1 MMFIR
6 GASSAEPT
14 RSRRGR
20 GGTIADERRAFR
32 YRQQDRAISRGLA
45 DRLGVLALGSA
56 AQQVAAPTPRYR
68 ALMKSSRSKHAQSLV
83 QQPEDRNIGP
93 EWMARFGQWAGVTR
107 KAAMLAEIILV

>member
-1 MMFIR
+1 M
-6 GASSAEPT
+6 

-20 GGTIADERRAFR
+20 GGTIADERRAFC
-32 YRQQDRAISRGLA
+32 YWQHDRAISRGLA
-45 DRLGVLALGSA
+45 DYRLGVLAFGSA